1 MTDTLRFDPE
11 KYELKTYSLD
21 GRSVTCRAYMGI
33 LYCAHP
39 ADPIQKLNLFVPE
52 VYYQGESI
60 NGYTL
65 HSAPIYMPNTVGGY
79 LQGPAM
85 EPGMDRYTGNPNT
98 AFEAL
103 CHGYIAACAGIRG
116 RNTGEMSEEFF
127 VGGAAEE
134 QTEAGGKLV
143 GRAPAFIVD
152 MKAAIRY
159 IRHNRDLIPGDTDGP
174 AVDAQAHSS
183 LSVYTAWAEELQAAG
198 VQILDRPM
206 LITRG
211 KGRIWFIPE
220 ELYALDLNGMRSVF
234 QTQWEELNS
243 RATSLTADDAARIR
257 ALEYE
262 IARIDELTEIK
273 KEFLSTDIQ
282 VVLTHTPLSE
292 DYVADVVSWTGKED
306 LFSLRYASLILAGHY
321 NGGQWRIPFV
331 GAVYVPELG
340 WFPEDGKVQGL
351 GYVEGIPQHIS
362 PGMGSD
368 PHYEHQ
374 PGRIFNSPVMT
385 KITLTRRAVN

>member
-1 MTDTLRFDPE
+1 MRTVRRERNQYIFASELTRRNRSHHFRNAVLLLLPIVIVSLWVLNITVSRRVQLE
-11 KYELKTYSLD
+11 ELKLTVLDLPDDLESYSILHLSDLHGARYGEGQKAVATALGNTRYSCVVMTGDMLGED
-21 GRSVTCRAYMGI
+21 GDVQPLLEIIA
-33 LYCAHP
+33 L
-39 ADPIQKLNLFVPE
+39 
-52 VYYQGESI
+52 
-60 NGYTL
+60 
-65 HSAPIYMPNTVGGY
+65 MPHDT
-79 LQGPAM
+79 PK
-85 EPGMDRYTGNPNT
+85 
-98 AFEAL
+98 F
-103 CHGYIAACAGIRG
+103 
-116 RNTGEMSEEFF
+116 
-127 VGGAAEE
+127 
-134 QTEAGGKLV
+134 
-143 GRAPAFIVD
+143 
-152 MKAAIRY
+152 
-159 IRHNRDLIPGDTDGP
+159 LIPGDTDGP